1 MLDKIRQNYKELHNV
16 LRNALFYLRKT
27 SKKNNIPE
35 HSKVALIN
43 LDKKIMNQANGRF
56 SFILCKYFENAG
68 FKVVIKTNL
77 YYYLVLRTYKK
88 LLLEQNY
95 VFVKRMPS
103 PLSSIVIINSGK
115 KQLIRIH
122 YALQENQKVDYTVP
136 FPMHP
141 VQVIDYKD
149 NVLKTLRNTRR
160 TINMFFAG
168 NNEKNEYSSNKL
180 NQKFNVIS
188 RYDVI
193 NFLKNDLDKAIP
205 VDTISEREAL
215 YKLLQTEGTKAGIAI
230 SEVKTNDADW
240 FKFLSRSN
248 FFIAPPGVR
257 YPWCHNS
264 IEAMGVGTIPIL
276 QYSNLFY
283 PHLEHKKNCLTYNNY
298 NELEDAIKTA
308 FTMEEDKI
316 AIMRQHAIDYF
327 EMYLSP
333 DALVKKIKDFA
344 ESNDAETNIV
354 IPYIM

>member
-1 MLDKIRQNYKELHNV
+1 MLEKIRQNYKVLHKV
-16 LRNALFYLRKT
+16 MSNAIVYLRKT
-27 SKKNNIPE
+27 SKKDSFNEE
-35 HSKVALIN
+35 HKVALIN
-43 LDKKIMNQANGRF
+43 LDKRIMNQANGRF

-77 YYYLVLRTYKK
+77 YYYLVLHTYKK

-103 PLSSIVIINSGK
+103 PLNSIVINNSGI

-122 YALQENQKVDYTVP
+122 YDLHSNQKVDYTVP

-141 VQVIDYKD
+141 VQVIDYQD

-168 NNEKNEYSSNKL
+168 NNEKNEYSANKL

-193 NFLKNDLDKAIP
+193 NFLKNDLDKSIP
-205 VDTISEREAL
+205 VDTIAEREEL
-215 YKLLQTEGTKAGIAI
+215 YKLLQAEGTKTGIVI

-276 QYSNLFY
+276 QYSDLFY

-308 FTMEEDKI
+308 FTMDEDKI

-327 EMYLSP
+327 ETYLSP
-333 DALVKKIKDFA
+333 DALAKKIKDFS
-344 ESNDAETNIV
+344 ESKKAETDIV